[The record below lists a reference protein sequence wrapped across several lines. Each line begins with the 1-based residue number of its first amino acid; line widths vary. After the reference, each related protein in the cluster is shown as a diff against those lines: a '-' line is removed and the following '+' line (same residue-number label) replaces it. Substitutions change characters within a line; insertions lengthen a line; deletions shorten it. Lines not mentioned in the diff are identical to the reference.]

1 MHLVMF
7 DIDGTLVESNDFD
20 SECYQA
26 AIQDVLNT
34 LIDTN
39 WDKYLHVTDSGILNQ
54 IIDDLH
60 FQSDRDLIIASVK
73 ERFLHR
79 VSTCLTKHELFPIR
93 GAPGFIAQL
102 AGRDDVKVAIATGGW
117 LESAKL
123 KLEAAGIDVTG
134 IPTASSSDHFSR
146 IEIMKI
152 AELRTGTSQYESRTY
167 FGDSPWDLRASEILG
182 YNFVLVGNRIEY
194 DRKFPDFTA
203 ADDVMACIG
212 L

>member
-1 MHLVMF
+1 MF

-26 AIQDVLNT
+26 AIQDVLDT

-39 WDKYLHVTDSGILNQ
+39 WDKYKHVTDSGILNQ
-54 IIDDLH
+54 IIDELH
-60 FQSDRDLIIASVK
+60 LQNDRDLIITSVK

-79 VSTCLTKHELFPIR
+79 VSTYLTKHEVSPIR
-93 GAPGFIAQL
+93 GAPGL
-102 AGRDDVKVAIATGGW
+102 LNRLRDREDVKVAMATGGW

-123 KLEAAGIDVTG
+123 KLGAVGIDVRG
-134 IPTASSSDHFSR
+134 IPIASSSDHFSR

-152 AELRTGTSQYESRTY
+152 AELRAGIGQYESRTY
-167 FGDSPWDLRASEILG
+167 FGYSPWDLRASKALG
-182 YNFVLVGNRIEY
+182 YNFVLVGNRIDY
-194 DRKFPDFTA
+194 DRSIPDFIA
-203 ADDVMACIG
+203 ADDVLASIG